1 LSDKDFVKFRQ
12 VIENL
17 SKNGKVSLEQLDPLD
32 SMTQILKQ
40 VASLDK
46 NTVRNVVE
54 NVMKEKFS

>member
-1 LSDKDFVKFRQ
+1 

-32 SMTQILKQ
+32 TMTQILKK

-46 NTVRNVVE
+46 NTVKNVVE
-54 NVMKEKFS
+54 NVMKEKFP